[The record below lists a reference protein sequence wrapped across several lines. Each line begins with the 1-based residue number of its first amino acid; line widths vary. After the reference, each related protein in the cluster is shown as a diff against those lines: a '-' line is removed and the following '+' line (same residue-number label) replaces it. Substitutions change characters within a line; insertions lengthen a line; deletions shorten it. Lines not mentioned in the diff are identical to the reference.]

1 MQETQVQS
9 LGQEQFPGGGHG
21 NPPQYSCLENPMD
34 RGTWQAAVHGVAQ
47 SRTQLSSSSVE
58 SGKMVLMS
66 LSAELQWRCRHREQT
81 YGHRQGAGEGEGG
94 MNGVSSVETY
104 TLPDGK

>member
-9 LGQEQFPGGGHG
+9 LGQEQVPGGGHG

-47 SRTQLSSSSVE
+47 SQTRLSSSIVE

-66 LSAELQWRCRHREQT
+66 LSAEQQWRCRHREQT